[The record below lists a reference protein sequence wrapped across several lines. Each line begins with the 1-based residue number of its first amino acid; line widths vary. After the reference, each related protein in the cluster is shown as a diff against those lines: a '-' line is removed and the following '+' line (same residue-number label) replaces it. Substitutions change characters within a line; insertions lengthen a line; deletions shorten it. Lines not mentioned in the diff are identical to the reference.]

1 MLGSLVMVEDRVG
14 LVARRVGGG
23 WLVLWPDGSRQ
34 VISWNQQIKKWTAR
48 EKAVNIVS
56 RKGKEN

>member
-1 MLGSLVMVEDRVG
+1 
-14 LVARRVGGG
+14 
-23 WLVLWPDGSRQ
+23 LWPDGSRQ